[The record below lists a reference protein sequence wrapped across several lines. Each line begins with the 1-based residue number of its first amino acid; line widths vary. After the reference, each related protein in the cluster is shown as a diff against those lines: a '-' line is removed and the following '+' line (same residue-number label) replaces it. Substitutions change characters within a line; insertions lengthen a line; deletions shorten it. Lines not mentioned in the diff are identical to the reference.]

1 MNNFVILY
9 DFRNLYFEKMVYNLF
24 FANHLFNYPIMK
36 KIHSL
41 FFFLLLISA
50 SLLAENGSK
59 LWLRYQPV
67 ASSEGS
73 LAQFSSVVCLENGNL
88 LRSATRELRMAY
100 SEMTGKEMPT
110 SGVLQS
116 NSLLLGTLQNKYIR
130 SLNIGK
136 ELAQLGPEG
145 FVIRRVKVSGDSC
158 TVIASAGEQG
168 VLYGVFHLLRMLQT
182 NACSFNAKE
191 HPSYKV
197 RILNHWDNL
206 DGSVERGY
214 AGHSIWKWDELPATI
229 SPRYA
234 EYARA
239 NASIGINATVLN
251 NVNASPEMLSTENLL
266 KVKAIAAV
274 LRSYNIRVYLSINF
288 SSPKELGGLSTSDPL
303 NPDVRKWWR
312 AKAAEVYK
320 LIPDFGGFLVKANSE
335 GLPGPMDYGR
345 THVDGANML
354 ADALKPFGGIVMWR
368 AFVYEPGDDRVKLA
382 YNEFH
387 KFDGQ
392 FRDNVIIQV
401 KNGPVDFQPREPFSP
416 LFGAMKKTALMP
428 ELQIT
433 QEYLGHSNHLVFLS
447 SMWKEFLDADTHAAG
462 DGTTISKL
470 TNGEVYP
477 QKITAFAGV
486 ANIGD
491 DANWCGHH
499 FAQANWYAFGRL
511 AWNNQLSNEQIAD
524 EWIKM
529 TFDRQLTAD
538 SGQQEIKMSQQVS
551 RDSCLL
557 AVKKMMLSSHQ
568 TTVDYMMPLGLHHI
582 FAWTHHYGP
591 EPWCDIPGARP
602 DWLPKYYHKADSIG
616 LGFDRTTNGSNAVSQ
631 YCPPLKEQFNDM
643 NQCPDKYLLWFQHV
657 PWNYHMKS
665 GKTLWNELCY
675 TYDKGVQSVRE
686 YQKIWDKA
694 EPFVDAQRFA
704 EVQSRLRIQARDAVW
719 WKDACLLYFQTFS
732 KRPIPYDI
740 ERPVHD
746 LESLKAIKLDMKH
759 HN

>member
-1 MNNFVILY
+1 MI
-9 DFRNLYFEKMVYNLF
+9 R
-24 FANHLFNYPIMK
+24 
-36 KIHSL
+36 KII
-41 FFFLLLISA
+41 FLV
-50 SLLAENGSK
+50 LLALTTAHLTAEDGHQ
-59 LWLRYQPV
+59 LWLRFNKINTNIPYFSGID
-67 ASSEGS
+67 ATEN
-73 LAQFSSVVCLENGNL
+73 QFAVKEFQHCW
-88 LRSATRELRMAY
+88 T
-100 SEMTGKEMPT
+100 EMTGT
-110 SGVLQS
+110 SLPVVSGLNNNTLVI
-116 NSLLLGTLQNKYIR
+116 GTLNDSTIASFGLKNEMKQLGHDGYIIR
-130 SLNIGK
+130 SLQQKNRI
-136 ELAQLGPEG
+136 
-145 FVIRRVKVSGDSC
+145 V
-158 TVIASAGEQG
+158 TVIAAAGESG
-168 VLYGVFHLLRMLQT
+168 LLYGVFHLLRLIHT
-182 NACSFNAKE
+182 NQFTTSLDIREK
-191 HPSYKV
+191 PSYDI

-206 DGSVERGY
+206 DGSIERGY
-214 AGHSIWKWDELPATI
+214 AGHSIWKWNELPATI
-229 SPRYA
+229 SPRYK

-251 NVNASPEMLSTENLL
+251 NVNASPKMLSTEILL
-266 KVKAIAAV
+266 KVKAIAVV
-274 LRSYNIRVYLSINF
+274 LRPYNIRVYLSINF

-303 NPDVRKWWR
+303 NPDVRKWWKN
-312 AKAAEVYK
+312 KATEIYK

-354 ADALKPFGGIVMWR
+354 ADVLKPFGGIVMWR

-433 QEYLGHSNHLVFLS
+433 QEYLGQSNHLVFLS
-447 SMWKEFLDADTHAAG
+447 SMWEEFLDTDTHAAG

-470 TNGEVYP
+470 TTGEVYP

-511 AWNNQLSNEQIAD
+511 AWNNQLSSEQIAD
-524 EWIKM
+524 EWIRM
-529 TFDRQLTAD
+529 TFTSPPTPFLEER
-538 SGQQEIKMSQQVS
+538 GV

-557 AVKKMMLSSHQ
+557 SIKKMMLTSHQ
-568 TTVDYMMPLGLHHI
+568 TAVDYMMPLGLHHV

-591 EPWCDIPGARP
+591 EPWCNIPGARP
-602 DWLPKYYHKADSIG
+602 DWLPTYYHKADSVG
-616 LGFDRTTNGSNAVSQ
+616 LGFDRTTNGSNAVGQ
-631 YCPPLKEQFNDM
+631 YCSPLKEQFNDM
-643 NQCPDKYLLWFQHV
+643 SQCPEKYLLWFHHV
-657 PWNYHMKS
+657 PWDYRMND
-665 GKTLWNELCY
+665 GKTMWDELCY
-675 TYDKGVQSVRE
+675 TYDKGVQYVRE

-704 EVQSRLRIQARDAVW
+704 EVQSKLRIQARDAVW

-746 LESLKAIKLDMKH
+746 LDSLKAIKLDLKH
-759 HN
+759 HS